1 LKRIIILLIHAFIGW
16 VLCAAVIGIGF
27 QITSEQNTLIAHAL
41 AVPVIFGIIS
51 LYYFKN
57 FHQVTPVQMALVCLG
72 FALFMDFFL
81 VAMVIQKNF
90 AMFSSILGT
99 WIPFVLIFLST
110 YFAGKITLKNN
121 DLFKVLI

>member
-1 LKRIIILLIHAFIGW
+1 LKRIFILLIHTFIGW
-16 VLCAAVIGIGF
+16 ALCAAVIGIGF
-27 QITSEQNTLIAHAL
+27 QITSEQNTLITHAL

-51 LYYFKN
+51 WFYFKN
-57 FHQVTPVQMALVCLG
+57 FHQVTPMQMALICLG

-110 YFAGKITLKNN
+110 YLVGKITLK
-121 DLFKVLI
+121 KQ